1 MFNQLNKLR
10 DIDECEQ
17 HKYATNP
24 ARGFHSD
31 LLAELHNAS
40 ALAGNCGVKLSSLL
54 RLGSPTQEAFE
65 SGDFIIGG
73 CIVQGDGSDPKYGCQ
88 SCSWTGNYKNRKLI
102 SSEVQS
108 DS

>member
-54 RLGSPTQEAFE
+54 RLGSNLAINWPHRPE
-65 SGDFIIGG
+65 
-73 CIVQGDGSDPKYGCQ
+73 VGSHGYLRTFCK
-88 SCSWTGNYKNRKLI
+88 
-102 SSEVQS
+102 
-108 DS
+108 